1 MIKNRTRVRFI
12 WDHSFGRQAKG
23 ENVGLF
29 SSKPD
34 PMRARSYPLKQ
45 GTQIPMVDVS
55 DEWVAWARAE
65 KPRQPKIG
73 HVVGVALWVSGQDIL
88 VLAGTGGTAGRMTPR
103 LADLYIPELL
113 RLQKRG
119 CIGTTDAFVKWEGSK
134 SPHAIS
140 LNYSENAAAF
150 GGIL

>member
-1 MIKNRTRVRFI
+1 M
-12 WDHSFGRQAKG
+12 
-23 ENVGLF
+23 GLF
-29 SSKPD
+29 SGKAN
-34 PMRARSYPLKQ
+34 PMKARSYPLKQ

-88 VLAGTGGTAGRMTPR
+88 VLAGAGGTAGRMDPR
-103 LADLYIPELL
+103 MTDLYIPELL
-113 RLQKRG
+113 RIQTRG
-119 CIGTTDAFVKWEGSK
+119 WIGTTDAFVKWEGSK